1 MDAYKSQQSLVV
13 VDDIEDLID
22 FVSIGPRFSSSL
34 LQTFRNFFKKAPP
47 AGRRL
52 VIIGTTRNKRLM
64 DQLGISQHFRT
75 QLHIPNVCKLEE
87 FRTLLYRN
95 QSLLDEDQKRILE
108 EIKRT
113 LARGNSF
120 SVPISTLQ
128 ELFEIAA
135 HDPDNPVLRFM
146 DEFETFVINGSH
158 LGNNTQS
165 LADEVIMNMNEA

>member
-1 MDAYKSQQSLVV
+1 MDAYKSQQSLIV

-22 FVSIGPRFSSSL
+22 FVSIGPRFSSAL

-47 AGRRL
+47 EGRRL
-52 VIIGTTRNKRLM
+52 VIVGTTRNKRLM

-75 QLHIPNVCKLEE
+75 QLHIPNVCRLED

-95 QSLLDEDQKRILE
+95 QSLLDEDQKKILDE
-108 EIKRT
+108 VKRA

-120 SVPISTLQ
+120 SVPISTLR

-135 HDPDNPVLRFM
+135 QDPDNAVLRFM
-146 DEFETFVINGSH
+146 DEFEAFILNSGHLSNG
-158 LGNNTQS
+158 QS
-165 LADEVIMNMNEA
+165 LADDVVMNMNEA

>member
-1 MDAYKSQQSLVV
+1 MDAYKSQQSLIV

-22 FVSIGPRFSSSL
+22 FVSIGPRFSSVL

-47 AGRRL
+47 EGRRL

-75 QLHIPNVCKLEE
+75 QLHIPNVCRMED
-87 FRTLLYRN
+87 FCTLLYRN
-95 QSLLDEDQKRILE
+95 QSLLDEDQKKILDE
-108 EIKRT
+108 VKRT

-120 SVPISTLQ
+120 SVPISTLR

-135 HDPDNPVLRFM
+135 QDPEHPVLRFM
-146 DEFETFVINGSH
+146 DEFEAFIINGGH
-158 LGNNTQS
+158 LTNGQS
-165 LADEVIMNMNEA
+165 LTDDVVMNMNEA